1 MRTAFRIIIGS
12 ILALSLLIGIS
23 LTYFYFFIWKKPLL
37 VNSPQKELYIPTNA
51 SLKTVLDSI
60 QDWPIN
66 MDTASFALLA
76 RTKKLDLNVRPGKYI
91 LEPDMNVNQFI
102 NLLRA
107 GRQTPVRVT
116 FSYVSTFPEL
126 AGKIASFIEADSL
139 SLLQEMTNLDRTWPD
154 GISSENNRGVFI
166 PNTYEMYWNSSASDF
181 IERMIIEYHRFWS
194 EARREKARN
203 IGLTPREVIILASI
217 VERETVKND
226 EMPKV
231 AGLYLNRIRKG
242 WKLQSDPTVIFSI
255 QQSDPLFAPRR
266 VLYQDL
272 EFDSPYNTYKYHGL
286 PPGPISFPSTSALR
300 AVLNAEQHEYM
311 YMCANPDSP
320 GYHSFARNDREHQ
333 INKAKYVQ
341 WLQKQGIRR

>member
-1 MRTAFRIIIGS
+1 
-12 ILALSLLIGIS
+12 
-23 LTYFYFFIWKKPLL
+23 
-37 VNSPQKELYIPTNA
+37 
-51 SLKTVLDSI
+51 
-60 QDWPIN
+60 
-66 MDTASFALLA
+66 
-76 RTKKLDLNVRPGKYI
+76 
-91 LEPDMNVNQFI
+91 
-102 NLLRA
+102 
-107 GRQTPVRVT
+107 
-116 FSYVSTFPEL
+116 
-126 AGKIASFIEADSL
+126 
-139 SLLQEMTNLDRTWPD
+139 
-154 GISSENNRGVFI
+154 
-166 PNTYEMYWNSSASDF
+166 MYWNSSASDF